1 MIKIT
6 NTAVETI
13 DINLNKCAEILSLM
27 FKASEQPDDFIEP
40 LQSWND
46 EILTVSC
53 LIDDMQGLLMSDL
66 YD

>member
-13 DINLNKCAEILSLM
+13 DINLNKCSEILQLM
-27 FKASEQPDDFIEP
+27 FMASEQPEDCIEP

>member
-13 DINLNKCAEILSLM
+13 DINLNKCSEILHLM
-27 FKASEQPDDFIEP
+27 FKASEQPDAVREP
-40 LQSWND
+40 LQAWND

-66 YD
+66 HD